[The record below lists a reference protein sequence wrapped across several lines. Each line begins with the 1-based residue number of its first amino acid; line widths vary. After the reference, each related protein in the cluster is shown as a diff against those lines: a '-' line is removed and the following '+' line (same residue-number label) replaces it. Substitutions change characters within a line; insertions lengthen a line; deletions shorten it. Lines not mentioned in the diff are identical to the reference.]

1 MLPDAEWVAA
11 GAVAVW
17 EYTSWVGVRHR
28 PGFAFGTQGPSTQY
42 RKGPPLRVLHVYRT
56 YLPDTQGGLEE
67 TIRQVCVNTQ
77 VLGAEHRVLALT
89 MDASRRAVRRAEARV
104 FRARQTASVA
114 SCGVSIEALAIYR
127 RLVRWADVIHYHFPW
142 PFGDLLHLA
151 LAPPGKPSLVTY
163 HSDIVRQRL
172 LRKLYRPLMDRFLGS
187 VDRIVATSPNYFA
200 TSDVLS
206 RFERKVEI
214 VPIGLREDTYPAV
227 SEAALAAARER
238 YGAGFFLFVGVLR
251 YYKGLHIL
259 LDAMAGAPYNVVI
272 VGSGPTER
280 QLKLQARRLGLAN
293 VKFAGQVPDA
303 EKVALLRLSRGIVF
317 PSYLRSEAFGVTL
330 LEGAMF
336 GKPLISTEVGS
347 GTSHVNVD
355 GETGLVVT
363 PGSAAELRRA
373 MDRLHHNPD
382 LAGLMGRNARR
393 RFEALFTGDLMGTR
407 YDAIYRKLCG
417 EAEQERENTPPVVR
431 INRR

>member
-1 MLPDAEWVAA
+1 M
-11 GAVAVW
+11 
-17 EYTSWVGVRHR
+17 
-28 PGFAFGTQGPSTQY
+28 
-42 RKGPPLRVLHVYRT
+42 RVLHVYRT

-151 LAPPGKPSLVTY
+151 LAPPDKPSLVTY

-238 YGAGFFLFVGVLR
+238 YGEGFFLFVGVLR
-251 YYKGLHIL
+251 YYKGLNIL
-259 LDAMAGAPYNVVI
+259 LDAMAGALHNVVI
-272 VGSGPTER
+272 AGSGPTER
-280 QLKLQARRLGLAN
+280 RLKVQSRRLGLAN
-293 VKFAGQVPDA
+293 VQFAGQVPDA
-303 EKVALLRLSRGIVF
+303 EKVALLHLSRGIVF

-347 GTSHVNVD
+347 GTSHVNID

-382 LAGLMGRNARR
+382 LAALMGRNARR
-393 RFEALFTGDLMGTR
+393 RFEALFTGERMGTR

-417 EAEQERENTPPVVR
+417 EPVRDGANEAPPVTR
-431 INRR
+431 ISRR